1 MVGEAI
7 RGILDGGARK
17 VIIPGCGTFIRR
29 ESGELVFT
37 ELLRTDDGRLT
48 AALAASQG
56 IAPEAARK
64 LVEAYAAALNRKL
77 AGTGRMTVEGVG
89 TIVRTAAGNYTVEPQ
104 NGTVSQQTESE
115 PIRQT
120 EPPRRRTFS
129 RKRALHRR
137 QTPPGQPT
145 RMRKNGRR
153 RPRPVSDRKRSSRT
167 KESGRRQ
174 STPPAPTYGRYGKSR
189 LRSALYGDREPDDEE
204 TAEHQQPLSESLP
217 DKTRSVSPAAIPAAT
232 ATAPSSSGN
241 DGTTEYTPQIHIRRP
256 GKPKKTAG
264 CGARHRNHRIRHR
277 DRRTRLRFPRQ
288 PRHQCRQGGHP
299 HRNGRQRTG
308 SGTGRRGGM
317 TFGRSRETRQ

>member
-64 LVEAYAAALNRKL
+64 LVEAYAAAMNRKL

-120 EPPRRRTFS
+120 EPP
-129 RKRALHRR
+129 AAAD
-137 QTPPGQPT
+137 
-145 RMRKNGRR
+145 
-153 RPRPVSDRKRSSRT
+153 VDRK
-167 KESGRRQ
+167 
-174 STPPAPTYGRYGKSR
+174 
-189 LRSALYGDREPDDEE
+189 
-204 TAEHQQPLSESLP
+204 
-217 DKTRSVSPAAIPAAT
+217 SVV
-232 ATAPSSSGN
+232 
-241 DGTTEYTPQIHIRRP
+241 
-256 GKPKKTAG
+256 
-264 CGARHRNHRIRHR
+264 
-277 DRRTRLRFPRQ
+277 
-288 PRHQCRQGGHP
+288 
-299 HRNGRQRTG
+299 
-308 SGTGRRGGM
+308 
-317 TFGRSRETRQ
+317 

>member
-64 LVEAYAAALNRKL
+64 LVEAYAAAMNRKL

-120 EPPRRRTFS
+120 EPPAAADVLTEEGVAQTADTPRPTDPNAEERPQETPACIGQATPPPRPTDATARAGCAVRSTVTGSRTTKRPRNINNRFPKVCRTRRVPYHRQQYLPRQRRR
-129 RKRALHRR
+129 
-137 QTPPGQPT
+137 PPLPGMTEQRNIRLKSISGGPASP
-145 RMRKNGRR
+145 KNGRMR
-153 RPRPVSDRKRSSRT
+153 C
-167 KESGRRQ
+167 
-174 STPPAPTYGRYGKSR
+174 
-189 LRSALYGDREPDDEE
+189 
-204 TAEHQQPLSESLP
+204 
-217 DKTRSVSPAAIPAAT
+217 
-232 ATAPSSSGN
+232 SSSQSSHS
-241 DGTTEYTPQIHIRRP
+241 P
-256 GKPKKTAG
+256 
-264 CGARHRNHRIRHR
+264 
-277 DRRTRLRFPRQ
+277 
-288 PRHQCRQGGHP
+288 
-299 HRNGRQRTG
+299 
-308 SGTGRRGGM
+308 
-317 TFGRSRETRQ
+317 SR

>member
-64 LVEAYAAALNRKL
+64 LVEAYAAALTRKL

-120 EPPRRRTFS
+120 EPPAAADVLTEEGV
-129 RKRALHRR
+129 AQTADTPACIGQEEVVPHEGVR
-137 QTPPGQPT
+137 QEAVHT
-145 RMRKNGRR
+145 
-153 RPRPVSDRKRSSRT
+153 
-167 KESGRRQ
+167 
-174 STPPAPTYGRYGKSR
+174 PAPTYGRYGKSR

-256 GKPKKTAG
+256 GKPKKRPDAVLVIAIIAFAIAIG
-264 CGARHRNHRIRHR
+264 VLVYGFLANR
-277 DRRTRLRFPRQ
+277 DINAVKEGILIEMDA
-288 PRHQCRQGGHP
+288 
-299 HRNGRQRTG
+299 
-308 SGTGRRGGM
+308 SGQAA
-317 TFGRSRETRQ
+317 EQAAEAE

>member
-37 ELLRTDDGRLT
+37 ELLRTDDGKLT
-48 AALAASQG
+48 AALAASRD

-64 LVEAYAAALNRKL
+64 LVESYAATLNRKL

-120 EPPRRRTFS
+120 ESPAATDVLTEEGV
-129 RKRALHRR
+129 A
-137 QTPPGQPT
+137 QTADTPGQPT

-174 STPPAPTYGRYGKSR
+174 STPPHRPT
-189 LRSALYGDREPDDEE
+189 D
-204 TAEHQQPLSESLP
+204 
-217 DKTRSVSPAAIPAAT
+217 AT
-232 ATAPSSSGN
+232 ARAGCAVRSTVTGSRTTKRPRNINNRFPKVCRTRRVPYHRQQYLPRQRRRPPLPGMTEQRNIRLKSISGGPASPKNGRMRCSSSQSSHS
-241 DGTTEYTPQIHIRRP
+241 P
-256 GKPKKTAG
+256 
-264 CGARHRNHRIRHR
+264 
-277 DRRTRLRFPRQ
+277 
-288 PRHQCRQGGHP
+288 
-299 HRNGRQRTG
+299 
-308 SGTGRRGGM
+308 
-317 TFGRSRETRQ
+317 SR

>member
-64 LVEAYAAALNRKL
+64 LVEAYAAAMNRKL

-120 EPPRRRTFS
+120 EPPAAADVLTEEGV
-129 RKRALHRR
+129 A
-137 QTPPGQPT
+137 QTADT
-145 RMRKNGRR
+145 
-153 RPRPVSDRKRSSRT
+153 PRPTDPNAEERPQETPACIGQEEVVPHEGVRQEAVHRT
-167 KESGRRQ
+167 DLRTLRQ
-174 STPPAPTYGRYGKSR
+174 
-189 LRSALYGDREPDDEE
+189 E
-204 TAEHQQPLSESLP
+204 
-217 DKTRSVSPAAIPAAT
+217 PAAQCA
-232 ATAPSSSGN
+232 
-241 DGTTEYTPQIHIRRP
+241 
-256 GKPKKTAG
+256 
-264 CGARHRNHRIRHR
+264 
-277 DRRTRLRFPRQ
+277 LR
-288 PRHQCRQGGHP
+288 
-299 HRNGRQRTG
+299 
-308 SGTGRRGGM
+308 
-317 TFGRSRETRQ
+317 

>member
-120 EPPRRRTFS
+120 EPPAAADVLTEEGV
-129 RKRALHRR
+129 A
-137 QTPPGQPT
+137 QTADT
-145 RMRKNGRR
+145 
-153 RPRPVSDRKRSSRT
+153 PRPTDPNAEERPQETPACIGQEEVVPHEGVRQEAAQEPRLPLRPPRKT
-167 KESGRRQ
+167 
-174 STPPAPTYGRYGKSR
+174 
-189 LRSALYGDREPDDEE
+189 D
-204 TAEHQQPLSESLP
+204 
-217 DKTRSVSPAAIPAAT
+217 I
-232 ATAPSSSGN
+232 
-241 DGTTEYTPQIHIRRP
+241 
-256 GKPKKTAG
+256 
-264 CGARHRNHRIRHR
+264 
-277 DRRTRLRFPRQ
+277 
-288 PRHQCRQGGHP
+288 
-299 HRNGRQRTG
+299 
-308 SGTGRRGGM
+308 
-317 TFGRSRETRQ
+317 

>member
-137 QTPPGQPT
+137 QTPPANRPEC
-145 RMRKNGRR
+145 GRTAAGDPGLYRTGRGRPAR
-153 RPRPVSDRKRSSRT
+153 R
-167 KESGRRQ
+167 
-174 STPPAPTYGRYGKSR
+174 
-189 LRSALYGDREPDDEE
+189 
-204 TAEHQQPLSESLP
+204 
-217 DKTRSVSPAAIPAAT
+217 SPAGGSPHPRTDLRTLRQEPAAQC
-232 ATAPSSSGN
+232 A
-241 DGTTEYTPQIHIRRP
+241 
-256 GKPKKTAG
+256 
-264 CGARHRNHRIRHR
+264 
-277 DRRTRLRFPRQ
+277 LR
-288 PRHQCRQGGHP
+288 
-299 HRNGRQRTG
+299 
-308 SGTGRRGGM
+308 
-317 TFGRSRETRQ
+317 

>member
-64 LVEAYAAALNRKL
+64 LVEAYAAAMNRKL

-120 EPPRRRTFS
+120 EPPAAADVLTEEGV
-129 RKRALHRR
+129 A
-137 QTPPGQPT
+137 QTADT
-145 RMRKNGRR
+145 
-153 RPRPVSDRKRSSRT
+153 PRPTDPNAEERPQETPACIGQEEVVPH
-167 KESGRRQ
+167 EGVRQ
-174 STPPAPTYGRYGKSR
+174 EAVHTPAPTYGRYGKSR

-256 GKPKKTAG
+256 GKPKKRPDAVLVIAIIAFAIAIG
-264 CGARHRNHRIRHR
+264 VLVYGFLAHR
-277 DRRTRLRFPRQ
+277 DINAVKEGILIEMDA
-288 PRHQCRQGGHP
+288 
-299 HRNGRQRTG
+299 
-308 SGTGRRGGM
+308 SGQAA
-317 TFGRSRETRQ
+317 EQAAEAE

>member
-64 LVEAYAAALNRKL
+64 LVEAYAAAMNRKL

-115 PIRQT
+115 PVRQT

-137 QTPPGQPT
+137 QPPGQPT

-174 STPPAPTYGRYGKSR
+174 STPPHRPT
-189 LRSALYGDREPDDEE
+189 D
-204 TAEHQQPLSESLP
+204 
-217 DKTRSVSPAAIPAAT
+217 AT
-232 ATAPSSSGN
+232 ARAGCAVRSTVTGNRTTKRPRNINNRFPKVCRTRRAPYHRQQYLPRQRRRPPLPGMTEQRNIRLKSISGGPASPKNGRMRCSSSQSSHS
-241 DGTTEYTPQIHIRRP
+241 P
-256 GKPKKTAG
+256 
-264 CGARHRNHRIRHR
+264 
-277 DRRTRLRFPRQ
+277 
-288 PRHQCRQGGHP
+288 
-299 HRNGRQRTG
+299 
-308 SGTGRRGGM
+308 
-317 TFGRSRETRQ
+317 SR

>member
-120 EPPRRRTFS
+120 EPPR
-129 RKRALHRR
+129 
-137 QTPPGQPT
+137 GG
-145 RMRKNGRR
+145 GR
-153 RPRPVSDRKRSSRT
+153 SH
-167 KESGRRQ
+167 GRGRC
-174 STPPAPTYGRYGKSR
+174 TDGRHPPANRPECGRTAAGDPG
-189 LRSALYGDREPDDEE
+189 LYRTGRGRP
-204 TAEHQQPLSESLP
+204 A
-217 DKTRSVSPAAIPAAT
+217 RRSPAGGSPHPRTDLRTLRQEPAAQC
-232 ATAPSSSGN
+232 A
-241 DGTTEYTPQIHIRRP
+241 
-256 GKPKKTAG
+256 
-264 CGARHRNHRIRHR
+264 
-277 DRRTRLRFPRQ
+277 LR
-288 PRHQCRQGGHP
+288 
-299 HRNGRQRTG
+299 
-308 SGTGRRGGM
+308 
-317 TFGRSRETRQ
+317 